1 MLPRTPNLARI
12 RSGERELK
20 VECKHPQDAHQKIA
34 PVIEEVELRLPSDDR
49 LTDLRPVEEA
59 EERLRNPARVK
70 AAFATFKSVE
80 EPENPVCEVKLSGDE
95 NDLLLTTQ
103 KILQQLKTDEQHLIT
118 IMNDYQMAQNR
129 EPVKNWWE
137 DRSDGFGAE
146 AHQSQ
151 LQAKLQGLA
160 DELGVGVDEL
170 KRIATEDE
178 GGVVRTGAEVP
189 VSKVDAGC

>member
-1 MLPRTPNLARI
+1 M
-12 RSGERELK
+12 
-20 VECKHPQDAHQKIA
+20 ECKHPQDAHQRIA

-49 LTDLRPVEEA
+49 LTDMRPVEEA
-59 EERLRNPARVK
+59 EERLRNPPRVK

-80 EPENPVCEVKLSGDE
+80 EPENPVCEIKLSGDS

-129 EPVKNWWE
+129 EPIRNWWE
-137 DRSDGFGAE
+137 DKSDGFGAE

-151 LQAKLQGLA
+151 L
-160 DELGVGVDEL
+160 
-170 KRIATEDE
+170 
-178 GGVVRTGAEVP
+178 
-189 VSKVDAGC
+189 